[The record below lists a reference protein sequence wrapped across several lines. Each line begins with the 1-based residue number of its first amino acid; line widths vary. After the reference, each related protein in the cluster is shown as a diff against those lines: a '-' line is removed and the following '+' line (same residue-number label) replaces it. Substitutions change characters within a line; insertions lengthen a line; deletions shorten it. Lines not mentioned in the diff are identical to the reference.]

1 MHSYGTIVI
10 NGLENC
16 KLDSEKEIK
25 VNAYRDIV
33 QSATLNP
40 MDKGKLKL
48 GIDFIYAQNRI
59 KNGFEFRD
67 IIYDIARRI
76 VYQLLDKQIDIS
88 SINFE
93 EPSVSH
99 LDRGKVIGE
108 GFITFKSIDDE
119 SEKTDINNMEIS
131 IENYDVKKLSMVNQL
146 EEKSQILKYTNLY
159 ERLKKICNGGQIK
172 VTEKMRERFSEE
184 YNIKC
189 DNENIDAEYAEM
201 HPDAKYQDDFTYL
214 RTMIAHGGDIDY
226 SDEIYSRLGRETI
239 KIVKVLNI
247 LEKEQESEND

>member
-25 VNAYRDIV
+25 INAYMDIV

-40 MDKGKLKL
+40 MDKGKMILE
-48 GIDFIYAQNRI
+48 IDFMYAENRI

-67 IIYDIARRI
+67 IIYDIARRM
-76 VYQLLDKQIDIS
+76 VYQFLDKQIDIS

-93 EPSVSH
+93 EPSISH

-108 GFITFKSIDDE
+108 GFITFQSINDE

-131 IENYDVKKLSMVNQL
+131 IENYDVKKLSMGNQL
-146 EEKSQILKYTNLY
+146 EERSQILKYTNLY

-172 VTEKMRERFSEE
+172 VTEKIRERFSDE

-189 DNENIDAEYAEM
+189 DNENINAEYAEK

-214 RTMIAHGGDIDY
+214 RTMIAHGGDVDY

-239 KIVKVLNI
+239 KIVKIINI
-247 LEKEQESEND
+247 LEKEQDN